1 MTLFIYNFTLLI
13 GFVELKEDYE
23 LIPKELLRKKSESS
37 ANIKL
42 AARRQF
48 PWEKTVILGHFTNMQ
63 ANYIL
68 FVQIRTNA
76 KHVALS
82 VSLSQ
87 FLFLRISFL

>member
-13 GFVELKEDYE
+13 EFVELKENYE
-23 LIPKELLRKKSESS
+23 LIPKELLRKKSGSS

-48 PWEKTVILGHFTNMQ
+48 PWEKIVILGHFTNMQ

-68 FVQIRTNA
+68 FV
-76 KHVALS
+76 
-82 VSLSQ
+82 
-87 FLFLRISFL
+87 